1 MTPTCNVATT
11 GLSADYLQRC
21 SAVQLESWSVSPQSV
36 PTFVAPMEAQ
46 TKTRPKKSKK
56 KTPTNVSQRQHANA
70 EMGKQTS
77 NSSMAKG
84 SRNLSKMEVRPMQ
97 QTTGGQMEATLHQTQ
112 SQNSAP
118 NSVTQKGG
126 KKGVKRIVVPP
137 KVQTD
142 PVEYPPYVAR
152 IMRILN
158 RQKQGHG
165 ESTDDKKESVDSTP
179 KQMTTAGRNDEDRT
193 DFTPNQATTAD
204 KKVIDTVNSSL
215 KQKGQQSVVSRTPV
229 PSKQSAQEQ
238 KHKSLSGSTVQKVI
252 EKCSQLKSGSKQE
265 PLSIRKTLTEDY
277 RPVVNTGLL
286 LDDLLPNS
294 FTLLEADNF
303 YGPEILVT
311 SDSHC
316 FVASVPFF

>member
-1 MTPTCNVATT
+1 M
-11 GLSADYLQRC
+11 D
-21 SAVQLESWSVSPQSV
+21 
-36 PTFVAPMEAQ
+36 
-46 TKTRPKKSKK
+46 
-56 KTPTNVSQRQHANA
+56 
-70 EMGKQTS
+70 
-77 NSSMAKG
+77 
-84 SRNLSKMEVRPMQ
+84 VRPMQ
-97 QTTGGQMEATLHQTQ
+97 QTTGNQMEATLHQTH
-112 SQNSAP
+112 SQNSAQS
-118 NSVTQKGG
+118 SVTQKGG
-126 KKGVKRIVVPP
+126 KKEVKRIVVPP
-137 KVQTD
+137 KIQTD

-179 KQMTTAGRNDEDRT
+179 KQMTTAGRNDKDRS
-193 DFTPNQATTAD
+193 DSTPKQATTPD
-204 KKVIDTVNSSL
+204 KKATKTVDSSL
-215 KQKGQQSVVSRTPV
+215 KHKEPPSVVSISSV
-229 PSKQSAQEQ
+229 PSKQSALEQ
-238 KHKSLSGSTVQKVI
+238 KHKSLSGSVVQKVI
-252 EKCSQLKSGSKQE
+252 AKSSQLKSGSRKE
-265 PLSIRKTLTEDY
+265 PTSIRKTLTEDY